1 MTLDQ
6 WLSQFKHGKS
16 YFDALAKL
24 REATGLSRQQL
35 ANIRE
40 GANTSVPAAIA
51 IWKATDGRVNPR
63 ETAHALEWDLLDV
76 YYADRDGADV
86 PSKPKTKAAT
96 TKTPA
101 ASRRWANGGKLPP
114 KAVAKKAKK
123 A

>member
-1 MTLDQ
+1 MTLSQ
-6 WLSQFKHGKS
+6 WLSQFKHGKP

-63 ETAHALEWDLLDV
+63 ETAHALEWDLLDG
-76 YYADRDGADV
+76 YYADRDGVDV
-86 PSKPKTKAAT
+86 PTKANGKTKATVAQRT
-96 TKTPA
+96 
-101 ASRRWANGGKLPP
+101 WANGGKAPP
-114 KAVAKKAKK
+114 KAVAKKSAK